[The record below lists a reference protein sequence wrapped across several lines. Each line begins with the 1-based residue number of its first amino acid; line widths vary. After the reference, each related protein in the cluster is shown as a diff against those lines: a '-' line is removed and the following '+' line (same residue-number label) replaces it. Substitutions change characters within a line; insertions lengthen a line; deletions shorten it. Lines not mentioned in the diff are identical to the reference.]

1 MKKLL
6 AVTMSLLL
14 CISFMTIISCKKA
27 EEPTEA
33 PKPAEAP
40 MTPAPVQAPEAKGTD
55 EHLQKA
61 HEFFIKK
68 DMKAAASE
76 IQKAAELM
84 KQEAE
89 KATEEGKKGLMASAN
104 ELEKLA
110 KDVETGTVISEKK
123 MKDVFAKAEH
133 ALANYHYLM
142 ASEQWTKKEAK
153 ETGNALK
160 NAALHLEHAAEWA
173 GQTLET
179 GAADVIEGVRIIAGK
194 LKEEAKL
201 GAEEV
206 DKAIKDLGA
215 EISKLGKKIET
226 KKKG

>member
-1 MKKLL
+1 MKKIFVILL
-6 AVTMSLLL
+6 SLSLAL
-14 CISFMTIISCKKA
+14 SFSLIIGCKKA
-27 EEPTEA
+27 EQPAEA
-33 PKPAEAP
+33 PKPAESPMAP
-40 MTPAPVQAPEAKGTD
+40 EPVQAPEAKGPD
-55 EHLQKA
+55 EHFQKA
-61 HEFFIKK
+61 HELFLKK

-84 KQEAE
+84 RQEAE
-89 KATEEGKKGLMASAN
+89 KATEEGKKGLMASVN

-110 KDVETGTVISEKK
+110 KDIETGAVIPEKK

-133 ALANYHYLM
+133 ALANYNYM
-142 ASEQWTKKEAK
+142 KASEQWTKKEAK

-160 NAALHLEHAAEWA
+160 NATLHLENAAKWS

-179 GAADVIEGVRIIAGK
+179 GVADVIEGVRIIAGK

-215 EISKLGKKIET
+215 EILKLGKKIEP
-226 KKKG
+226 KKK

>member
-1 MKKLL
+1 MKKIFVILL
-6 AVTMSLLL
+6 SLSLAL
-14 CISFMTIISCKKA
+14 SFSLIVGCKKA
-27 EEPTEA
+27 EEPAEA

-40 MTPAPVQAPEAKGTD
+40 MSPAPVQAPEAKGTD
-55 EHLQKA
+55 EHFQKA
-61 HEFFIKK
+61 HEFFLKK

-76 IQKAAELM
+76 IQKAAEMM

-89 KATEEGKKGLMASAN
+89 KATEEGKKGLMTSVN

-110 KDVETGTVISEKK
+110 KDVETGKEISEKK
-123 MKDVFAKAEH
+123 MKDVFAKAEN
-133 ALANYHYLM
+133 ALAKHYYLK

-153 ETGNALK
+153 GTGSALK
-160 NAALHLEHAAEWA
+160 NATLHLENAAKWA
-173 GQTLET
+173 GHTLEA

-215 EISKLGKKIET
+215 EISKLGKKIGP
-226 KKKG
+226 KKK